1 MAYISNA
8 DFLQHADRLAQQLT
22 LLADAI
28 DECVEGT
35 EHYDIAA
42 SGALDNYSMIN
53 ALSTGWNSLDSLFNT
68 PGTLL
73 QVPAALGINADVTH
87 VTREGSA
94 SIDAYLTAQ
103 AIQVHERYADGVYYA
118 RTETLT
124 AANVFKRAK
133 QEIAHYNGTASGVG
147 SFSHVG
153 SLGTGTGNYVKDSNY
168 CAAQL
173 EVLVMSGIGS
183 TDLQLKLYGKQQGPS
198 YSFINVTVPADSPV
212 GTIVD
217 VGESTDKFVDAT
229 VAYCQAAGGTNG
241 DGIIIQSKLVR
252 QISLG

>member
-1 MAYISNA
+1 
-8 DFLQHADRLAQQLT
+8 LT
-22 LLADAI
+22 LLSDAI
-28 DECVEGT
+28 EACTPGT

-42 SGALDNYSMIN
+42 ASALDNYSMIN
-53 ALSTGWNSLDSLFNT
+53 ALSTGWNGLDTLFNT
-68 PGTLL
+68 PGTIL
-73 QVPAALGINADVTH
+73 QIPAALGINADATH

-94 SIDAYLTAQ
+94 SIDDYLTAQ
-103 AIQVHERYADGVYYA
+103 AIQVHESYADGVYYA

-153 SLGTGTGNYVKDSNY
+153 SLGTGTGNYTKDNNY
-168 CAAQL
+168 CAVQL

-183 TDLQLKLYGKQQGPS
+183 NDLQLKLYGTQQGPAH
-198 YSFINVTVPADSPV
+198 SFINVTIPAGSPV

-217 VGESTDKFVDAT
+217 IGTSTDKFVDT
-229 VAYCQAAGGTNG
+229 PVAYCQAAGGDNG
-241 DGIIIQSKLVR
+241 DGIIIQSKLLR
-252 QISLG
+252 EISLG